1 MSMSRVYRHP
11 APSTTR
17 RPPLAAATPPRLR
30 PPRSTMN
37 QPVTRGAP
45 TSFRGRTM
53 HTERPQLPRNNNN
66 LLDENDETQQQ
77 EQRPVHVGD
86 GFHMFTPS
94 TTKREQM
101 RRQAEN
107 EQRQYQAHLESKRL
121 HGIHEVH
128 RLGGDGLSE
137 EEVRQRQAENFRR
150 EKLQRL
156 EKSHQDQIQ
165 KKQQEEKDIEVKKQA
180 ARLQSMENEK
190 KVRSDQTRDSDRR
203 VTTDRL
209 TDQYD
214 DMNISSDTNQTRSY
228 NETLTSEKLSTLREM
243 LPHIDDQTLQYHLEV
258 YNGNIDAIVS
268 ELAAN

>member
-1 MSMSRVYRHP
+1 MSRVYRHP
-11 APSTTR
+11 PPSTTR
-17 RPPLAAATPPRLR
+17 RPPLAGATPPRLL

-77 EQRPVHVGD
+77 QEQRPVHVGD

-107 EQRQYQAHLESKRL
+107 EQRRYEAHLESKRL

-128 RLGGDGLSE
+128 RLGGDGISE
-137 EEVRQRQAENFRR
+137 EEVRQRQAEKFRR

-165 KKQQEEKDIEVKKQA
+165 QKQQEEKDIET
-180 ARLQSMENEK
+180 MENEK
-190 KVRSDQTRDSDRR
+190 KVRTDQIRDSDRR
-203 VTTDRL
+203 VTMDRL
-209 TDQYD
+209 THQYD
-214 DMNISSDTNQTRSY
+214 DMNISSDTNQTRSHS
-228 NETLTSEKLSTLREM
+228 ETLKSEKLSTLREM
-243 LPHIDDQTLQYHLEV
+243 LPHIDDQTLQYHLEI

-268 ELAAN
+268 ELVAN